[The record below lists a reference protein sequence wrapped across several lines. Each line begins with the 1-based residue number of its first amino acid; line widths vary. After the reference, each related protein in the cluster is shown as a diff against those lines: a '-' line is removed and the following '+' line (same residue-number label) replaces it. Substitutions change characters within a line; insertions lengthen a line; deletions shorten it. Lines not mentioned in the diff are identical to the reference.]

1 MGPAVEKYEKDV
13 VKQIVDTLKAYPELV
28 RMIAANMDTFH
39 VQDSEHD
46 LKPPYY
52 FTGSDSR
59 YADPD
64 QKVGVYYVG
73 FSKEVAIAES
83 FQPGQGV
90 DDQPVRLS
98 VLGKKSLH
106 RMKTV
111 RILNV
116 VDVAGLANRA
126 THHKIRDIVQA
137 KGQGK
142 EGYALTQ
149 LISQACMQLG
159 VGIDG
164 LLYPSAVYSV
174 TGSMDGCNLVLF
186 GERGAQ
192 VKSIGYTPVTK
203 VVLSNGE
210 TAIEFLDSMGVSLE

>member
-1 MGPAVEKYEKDV
+1 MSVAVKKYENDV
-13 VKQIVDTLKAYPELV
+13 VKQIVDTLKKYPGLV
-28 RMIAANMDTFH
+28 RKIAANMETYH
-39 VQDSEHD
+39 IQDSEHD
-46 LKPPYY
+46 LKPPFYY
-52 FTGSDSR
+52 PGSDSR
-59 YADPD
+59 YADSY

-73 FSKEVAIAES
+73 FSQEVAIAES

-98 VLGKKSLH
+98 ALEKKSLH
-106 RMKTV
+106 RLKTA

-142 EGYALTQ
+142 EGYALTR

-159 VGIDG
+159 KEIDG
-164 LLYPSAVYSV
+164 LLYPSAVYTV

-186 GERGAQ
+186 AERGTQ
-192 VKSIGYTPVTK
+192 VVSIDFTPVTE

-210 TAIEFLDSMGVSLE
+210 TALEFLDSLGVALE

>member
-1 MGPAVEKYEKDV
+1 MSVAVKKYENDV
-13 VKQIVDTLKAYPELV
+13 VKQVLDTLKKYPGLV
-28 RMIAANMDTFH
+28 RKIAANMETYH
-39 VQDSEHD
+39 IQDSEHD
-46 LKPPYY
+46 LKPPFYY
-52 FTGSDSR
+52 PGSDSR
-59 YADPD
+59 YADSY

-73 FSKEVAIAES
+73 FSQEVAIAES

-98 VLGKKSLH
+98 ALEKKSLH
-106 RMKTV
+106 RLKTA

-142 EGYALTQ
+142 EGYALTR

-159 VGIDG
+159 KEIDG
-164 LLYPSAVYSV
+164 LLYPSAVYTV

-186 GERGAQ
+186 AERGTQ
-192 VKSIGYTPVTK
+192 VVSIDFTPVTE

-210 TAIEFLDSMGVSLE
+210 TALEFLDSLGVALE